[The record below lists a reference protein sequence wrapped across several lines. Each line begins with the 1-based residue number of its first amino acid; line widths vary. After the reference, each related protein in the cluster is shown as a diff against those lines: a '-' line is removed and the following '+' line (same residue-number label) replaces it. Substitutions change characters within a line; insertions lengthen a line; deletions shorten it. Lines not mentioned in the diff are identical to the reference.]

1 MTTPE
6 GQHALKEAADEL
18 LEALRTGRDY
28 AAQIFRA
35 DPTRANWRAWVRSQ
49 ATFNVAYLVENGE
62 ADA

>member
-1 MTTPE
+1 MTIPQ

-49 ATFNVAYLVENGE
+49 AAFNVAYLTVNGE
-62 ADA
+62 GE